1 MYGKYELYTVEGRYN
16 VVHYNMM
23 LHVLLQRKMQNLN
36 QNLDTQKLYP
46 ALTGKLWGVFCE
58 DFREN

>member
-1 MYGKYELYTVEGRYN
+1 MYDKYELYTVEGRYN

-36 QNLDTQKLYP
+36 QNLDTQK
-46 ALTGKLWGVFCE
+46 GKLWGVFCE
-58 DFREN
+58 DFGEN